1 VISFQEKFLVGN
13 RLLVSEQRFPVSLQS
28 NHYQMKNNRKDSYT
42 FTGADIGTLI
52 LDTDLKIIRF
62 TEEAKRILNLK
73 DSDPGQPLR
82 DYDTIIS
89 GAYKALETLTTYEK
103 EIQDNDGN
111 WYLLGISPLISQ
123 EGKAEGVIV
132 ILVNNNILKNAE
144 SELDATE
151 ERLTR
156 AMVAGNMAWWEM
168 ELPSG
173 KITFNHNKTRMLGL
187 KGEDFK
193 HFQDFM
199 QIVHPEDCDG
209 AMNAMYD
216 HLHGKA
222 AVYACEYRMKNAGG
236 NYQWFQD
243 VGKIVY
249 KDEGK
254 MLVAGIVSEITERKR
269 IEKQLKEAKLQA
281 EMANNYKNQFL
292 ANVSHEIRTPISG
305 MVGFASL
312 LRKEDLD
319 VETKK
324 LYIDIIES
332 SSKQL
337 LNLVNDIIDISRIEA
352 GELKM
357 SKAPC
362 ELHKILKETE
372 TLFEQLKHARGKQ
385 NLKIRLNLSGKD
397 EALFIVTDP
406 DRLKQILINLI
417 GNALKFTETGG
428 VDFGY
433 ELENDRLKF
442 YVSDTGIGMSED
454 DLKLV
459 FERFKRTE
467 QAHKKYEGTGLG
479 LAITKGLLDLLGGD
493 ISVHSEVGRGSVFT
507 FTIPYEPSKPE
518 QVKSPEEQVTDT
530 ERLRGKKI
538 LIAEDEKINRMYL
551 EIILKDLPIQIFWAR
566 NGLEAVEIFSENRD
580 INLVLMDIKMPL
592 MDGEEAMQKILA
604 WKPGTRIVAQTANAL
619 SSDREKYLESG
630 FVDHISKPIDKKQLI
645 RIMEKWVL

>member
-1 VISFQEKFLVGN
+1 
-13 RLLVSEQRFPVSLQS
+13 
-28 NHYQMKNNRKDSYT
+28 
-42 FTGADIGTLI
+42 
-52 LDTDLKIIRF
+52 
-62 TEEAKRILNLK
+62 
-73 DSDPGQPLR
+73 
-82 DYDTIIS
+82 
-89 GAYKALETLTTYEK
+89 
-103 EIQDNDGN
+103 
-111 WYLLGISPLISQ
+111 
-123 EGKAEGVIV
+123 
-132 ILVNNNILKNAE
+132 
-144 SELDATE
+144 
-151 ERLTR
+151 
-156 AMVAGNMAWWEM
+156 
-168 ELPSG
+168 
-173 KITFNHNKTRMLGL
+173 
-187 KGEDFK
+187 
-193 HFQDFM
+193 
-199 QIVHPEDCDG
+199 
-209 AMNAMYD
+209 MNAMYD

>member
-1 VISFQEKFLVGN
+1 
-13 RLLVSEQRFPVSLQS
+13 
-28 NHYQMKNNRKDSYT
+28 
-42 FTGADIGTLI
+42 
-52 LDTDLKIIRF
+52 
-62 TEEAKRILNLK
+62 
-73 DSDPGQPLR
+73 
-82 DYDTIIS
+82 
-89 GAYKALETLTTYEK
+89 
-103 EIQDNDGN
+103 
-111 WYLLGISPLISQ
+111 
-123 EGKAEGVIV
+123 
-132 ILVNNNILKNAE
+132 
-144 SELDATE
+144 
-151 ERLTR
+151 
-156 AMVAGNMAWWEM
+156 
-168 ELPSG
+168 
-173 KITFNHNKTRMLGL
+173 
-187 KGEDFK
+187 
-193 HFQDFM
+193 M

-507 FTIPYEPSKPE
+507 FTIPYEPAKPE
-518 QVKSPEEQVTDT
+518 QVKSRKEQVTDT
-530 ERLRGKKI
+530 GRLRGKKI

-551 EIILKDLPIQIFWAR
+551 EIILKDLPIQIYWAR

>member
-1 VISFQEKFLVGN
+1 
-13 RLLVSEQRFPVSLQS
+13 
-28 NHYQMKNNRKDSYT
+28 MK
-42 FTGADIGTLI
+42 
-52 LDTDLKIIRF
+52 
-62 TEEAKRILNLK
+62 
-73 DSDPGQPLR
+73 
-82 DYDTIIS
+82 
-89 GAYKALETLTTYEK
+89 
-103 EIQDNDGN
+103 
-111 WYLLGISPLISQ
+111 
-123 EGKAEGVIV
+123 
-132 ILVNNNILKNAE
+132 
-144 SELDATE
+144 
-151 ERLTR
+151 
-156 AMVAGNMAWWEM
+156 
-168 ELPSG
+168 
-173 KITFNHNKTRMLGL
+173 
-187 KGEDFK
+187 
-193 HFQDFM
+193 
-199 QIVHPEDCDG
+199 IVHPEDCDG

-222 AVYACEYRMKNAGG
+222 AVYACEYRMRNAGG

>member
-1 VISFQEKFLVGN
+1 
-13 RLLVSEQRFPVSLQS
+13 
-28 NHYQMKNNRKDSYT
+28 
-42 FTGADIGTLI
+42 
-52 LDTDLKIIRF
+52 
-62 TEEAKRILNLK
+62 
-73 DSDPGQPLR
+73 
-82 DYDTIIS
+82 
-89 GAYKALETLTTYEK
+89 
-103 EIQDNDGN
+103 
-111 WYLLGISPLISQ
+111 
-123 EGKAEGVIV
+123 
-132 ILVNNNILKNAE
+132 
-144 SELDATE
+144 
-151 ERLTR
+151 
-156 AMVAGNMAWWEM
+156 
-168 ELPSG
+168 
-173 KITFNHNKTRMLGL
+173 
-187 KGEDFK
+187 
-193 HFQDFM
+193 M

-312 LRKEDLD
+312 LRSEELD
-319 VETKK
+319 SETKK

-352 GELKM
+352 GELKI

-372 TLFEQLKHARGKQ
+372 TLFEQLKHARGK
-385 NLKIRLNLSGKD
+385 KNLSINLNIPEKD
-397 EALFIVTDP
+397 KELFIVTDP

-417 GNALKFTETGG
+417 GNALKFTEAGG

-433 ELENDRLKF
+433 KLENDRLKF

-507 FTIPYEPSKPE
+507 FTIPYEPAKPE
-518 QVKSPEEQVTDT
+518 QAKSPKEQVTDT

>member
-1 VISFQEKFLVGN
+1 
-13 RLLVSEQRFPVSLQS
+13 
-28 NHYQMKNNRKDSYT
+28 
-42 FTGADIGTLI
+42 
-52 LDTDLKIIRF
+52 
-62 TEEAKRILNLK
+62 
-73 DSDPGQPLR
+73 
-82 DYDTIIS
+82 
-89 GAYKALETLTTYEK
+89 
-103 EIQDNDGN
+103 
-111 WYLLGISPLISQ
+111 
-123 EGKAEGVIV
+123 
-132 ILVNNNILKNAE
+132 
-144 SELDATE
+144 
-151 ERLTR
+151 
-156 AMVAGNMAWWEM
+156 
-168 ELPSG
+168 
-173 KITFNHNKTRMLGL
+173 
-187 KGEDFK
+187 
-193 HFQDFM
+193 M

-209 AMNAMYD
+209 AINAMYD

-538 LIAEDEKINRMYL
+538 LITEDEKINRMYL